1 MELNETV
8 DMMTSADYRERF
20 KAEWHQ
26 LQIRIS
32 KLATILSEYE
42 TGKPTFQLKCPY
54 DLLEAQLNAMKVY
67 AHILQE
73 RAKIEGI
80 EL

>member
-1 MELNETV
+1 MELNETI
-8 DMMTSADYRERF
+8 DMMTSPDYKERF

-26 LQIRIS
+26 LQIRIG
-32 KLATILSEYE
+32 KLTALLSAWEAGE
-42 TGKPTFQLKCPY
+42 LTFQPKCHY

-67 AHILQE
+67 AHLLQE